1 MKINVCVFEGK
12 IAPLIF
18 FFNFFSQKLQKCNIL
33 STLGIVK

>member
-12 IAPLIF
+12 IAPLI